1 MWGLFA
7 ERLSYGYLGELSIKH
22 CLCVAS
28 DLNLCSVYCFGVV
41 VPVMLLE
48 DLLKAEVQE
57 QQKFSFLYIN
67 KIDNTIFYATCYFP

>member
-28 DLNLCSVYCFGVV
+28 DLNFTTPEKDITGGSKPPFTGG
-41 VPVMLLE
+41 
-48 DLLKAEVQE
+48 
-57 QQKFSFLYIN
+57 F
-67 KIDNTIFYATCYFP
+67 